1 MSTLMED
8 RLTAALR
15 ARAELVQ
22 PEDLAPLDVPVT
34 SLGARR
40 TRTARRRRIAALAGL
55 AAAAC
60 TAAVAGPLLLGGT
73 GPDEAPAPAGPTE
86 PQPTSS
92 TERPLHVLEVDVD
105 GDGTLDDAR
114 IVRED
119 RTLELVVELQSGGTL
134 GTKLHRDVQ
143 GPLLDAGDLGGGPG
157 SEIVV
162 PVSDRAFDLP
172 LVYTLLDPE
181 QLTLAG
187 YPASGVEGWRSDV
200 PQNRWTLVKNGLRTW
215 EAESVPGDG
224 RFPYWDWSLDDRG
237 RLLPGPVQ
245 LGCAAPED
253 APAPCR
259 GEGGDGKGGPDVGP
273 RGDLPTLMPT
283 VDERLS
289 DERYVYGPDFFG
301 PGSDDYAQLQGDFEP
316 ADGAEDGHVELVV
329 TTNGEEHRAPVQAG
343 WGPVLVPRYLVMHGD
358 APVLVVERASG
369 DTSFTSVFSFL
380 NGELV
385 ELEPEGDVFLG
396 GGVVDYQ
403 GELTEQRTWVTT
415 EGKLFT
421 AVLLDWETRRHHLW
435 QWDVGMAVTP
445 TDLGEACIDWE
456 TGSYGRCP

>member
-1 MSTLMED
+1 
-8 RLTAALR
+8 
-15 ARAELVQ
+15 V
-22 PEDLAPLDVPVT
+22 
-34 SLGARR
+34 
-40 TRTARRRRIAALAGL
+40 LAGL

-60 TAAVAGPLLLGGT
+60 TAAVAGPLLLTGT
-73 GPDEAPAPAGPTE
+73 GPDEAPAPAGPTD

-92 TERPLHVLEVDVD
+92 TERPLHELGVDVD
-105 GDGTLDDAR
+105 GDGRADDAR
-114 IVRED
+114 IVRD
-119 RTLELVVELQSGGTL
+119 GAGLQLVVDLRAGGSL
-134 GTKLHRDVQ
+134 VSKLHRDVQ

-162 PVSDRAFDLP
+162 PVSDRAYDLP
-172 LVYTLLDPE
+172 LVYTLLARD

-187 YPASGVEGWRSDV
+187 YPASGAEGWRADV
-200 PQNRWTLVKNGLRTW
+200 PQNRWTVLQPGLRTW
-215 EAESVPGDG
+215 EAESIPGDE

-259 GEGGDGKGGPDVGP
+259 GEGDDGKGPLDVGP
-273 RGDLPTLMPT
+273 RGDLPALLPA
-283 VDERLS
+283 VEERVS

-301 PGSDDYAQLQGDFEP
+301 PDSDDYAQLQGDFEP
-316 ADGAEDGHVELVV
+316 EGDAEDGHVELVV
-329 TTNGEEHRAPVQAG
+329 TTNGVEHRAPVQAG

-369 DTSFTSVFSFL
+369 DTSFTSVFSFW

-396 GGVVDYQ
+396 SGVVDHR
-403 GELTEQRTWVTT
+403 GEMTEQRTWVTS

-421 AVLLDWETRRHHLW
+421 AVLLDWEKRRHHLW
-435 QWDVGMAVTP
+435 QWDVGRTVTP
-445 TDLGEACIDWE
+445 TDLGEVCIDWE
-456 TGSYGRCP
+456 TGDYGRC